1 MMLTVQLMQ
10 AGYISVTRPLALTS
24 ESKVWVARKGFTD
37 FGSASQYYRPLQ
49 QQDTLL
55 TEKAS
60 ITWDTHYCAVTYI
73 QDAAGAGTHEDYG
86 YRFLTHNHLIDPNDN
101 HQLVSLD
108 AWDGR
113 PALGSGGL
121 KTAWRRGTHSLRQ
134 KKYLPRPDDG
144 RRGAGYHHHDPGG
157 AMSGLL

>member
-1 MMLTVQLMQ
+1 MLTVQLMQ

-55 TEKAS
+55 TEKTS

-108 AWDGR
+108 AWGR
-113 PALGSGGL
+113 PTSSRFWGTENGVAQGYTQPSTE
-121 KTAWRRGTHSLRQ
+121 KAPSPSRRW
-134 KKYLPRPDDG
+134 
-144 RRGAGYHHHDPGG
+144 
-157 AMSGLL
+157 